1 MAEKPDQNNEPA
13 QQTDEQGESFYDAS
27 FSIEAMQHEPYDD
40 GFTWR
45 TILGA
50 FFVAFVMLPGVI
62 FMGLMIGQDLGTAAE
77 WVTIILFVEIARR
90 SFVTLRKQ
98 ELYILKYTVSSLTH
112 IMGGLAL
119 GGGVF
124 AMLVWQRY
132 LRNSEAFS
140 NFGIA
145 HQVPDWFAPY
155 GDVAYQQGF
164 LGPAWQPVVAVI
176 VSAMTL
182 SKLTE
187 LSLGFLAYK
196 LTADVERLPFPL
208 APVHAEGAIALA
220 ERSQEQRKKGFRQYC
235 FAVGIVGGALFG
247 IFYMAIPI
255 LSKAFLDEPLQLI
268 PIPFWDLTQD
278 LNHIFPAAAI
288 AISMNLAL
296 VLVGCVLPWRIVL
309 GMVGSAV
316 LVHLVVNPFF
326 LQPAGYLP
334 HWDSQMDAV
343 QTHVSNTVDLYL
355 SVSIGVSF
363 AVFAFGLVGVIRAL
377 SRARRKDQPETASVR
392 GLIRRDKPRGD
403 PPTWLAVLVWMI
415 ASVGF
420 VVLTNHL
427 VNSNIPEGEKGFSV
441 YWLIGFAFIWTP
453 INTYIN
459 ARMSGIAGQ
468 YAGVPFVMETA
479 IFTSG
484 YKYVDIWFAPLP
496 LHNFGGMA
504 DKLRI
509 CQLTRTKFT
518 SIFKAEL
525 LVFPLMLIA
534 SFIFWSYIN
543 SLGPI
548 PSESYP
554 FAQKFWPQHA
564 QMKALWA
571 SSMQEGSLMFEQSLR
586 PWVIGGTFGGV
597 CTFFILSAIFGFSTQ
612 YVYGAIATLTGRF
625 DRAVPLLI
633 GALLGRFYFARKFG
647 REKWTNFAP
656 ILAVG
661 FSAGMGLTGM
671 LAIAIYFLWVSIG
684 TGY

>member
-1 MAEKPDQNNEPA
+1 VAEQPEQNPKA
-13 QQTDEQGESFYDAS
+13 QREEKGEKFYDAS
-27 FSIEAMQHEPYDD
+27 FSIEAMQHEPYED

-45 TILGA
+45 TVLGA

-62 FMGLMIGQDLGTAAE
+62 FMGLMIGQSLGTAAD
-77 WVTIILFVEIARR
+77 WVTIILFVELARR

-98 ELYILKYTVSSLTH
+98 ELFMLKYTVSHLSH

-132 LRNSEAFS
+132 LRNSEAFR

-164 LGPAWQPVVAVI
+164 VGPAWQPVIAVI
-176 VSAMTL
+176 VAAMTL

-196 LTADVERLPFPL
+196 VTADMERLPFPM

-235 FAVGIVGGALFG
+235 FAVGVILGALFG
-247 IFYMAIPI
+247 IFYMAVPI
-255 LSKAFLDEPLQLI
+255 LSKAFLDKPLQLI

-278 LNHIFPAAAI
+278 LKNIFPAGAI

-296 VLVGCVLPWRIVL
+296 VFVGFVLPWRIVL
-309 GMVGSAV
+309 GMVASAV

-326 LQPAGYLP
+326 LQPRGLLP
-334 HWDSQMDAV
+334 HWSPQMDAI
-343 QTHVSNTVDLYL
+343 QTHVACQVDLYL
-355 SVSIGVSF
+355 SVAIGVSF
-363 AVFAFGLVGVIRAL
+363 AVFAFGLVGVVRAVL
-377 SRARRKDQPETASVR
+377 RYRKSKEDGADI
-392 GLIRRDKPRGD
+392 GGFIRRDKPRGD
-403 PPTWLAVLVWMI
+403 PPTWLAVLVWLG

-420 VVLTNHL
+420 VWLSDHL
-427 VNSNIPEGEKGFSV
+427 INANIPEGETGFSIW
-441 YWLIGFAFIWTP
+441 WLIAFAFLWTP

-468 YAGVPFVMETA
+468 YAGVPFIMETA

-484 YKYVDIWFAPLP
+484 YKYVDVWFAPLP
-496 LHNFGGMA
+496 LKNFGNMA
-504 DKLRI
+504 DRLRI

-518 SIFKAEL
+518 SIYKAEL

-564 QMKALWA
+564 QLKALWA
-571 SSMQEGSLMFEQSLR
+571 SSMQEGSLMFEQALQ

-597 CTFFILSAIFGFSTQ
+597 CVFFILSALFGFSTQ

-633 GALLGRFYFARKFG
+633 GALLGRYYFARKFG

-656 ILAVG
+656 ILTVG